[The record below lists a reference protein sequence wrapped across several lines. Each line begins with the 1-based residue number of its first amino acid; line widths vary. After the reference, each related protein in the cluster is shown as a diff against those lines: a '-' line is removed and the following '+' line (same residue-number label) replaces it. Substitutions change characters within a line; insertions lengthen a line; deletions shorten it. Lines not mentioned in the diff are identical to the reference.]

1 MVMLGYTACD
11 YRGVCDFMASINQ
24 KKSDFKNIK
33 YNYQSAR
40 TAAGENL
47 STGGRHLHRLVL
59 VEGWAC
65 GKDKEYQHRRKGKV
79 YIMMEGFDFYCSC

>member
-40 TAAGENL
+40 TAN
-47 STGGRHLHRLVL
+47 
-59 VEGWAC
+59 
-65 GKDKEYQHRRKGKV
+65 
-79 YIMMEGFDFYCSC
+79 IGFCASVA